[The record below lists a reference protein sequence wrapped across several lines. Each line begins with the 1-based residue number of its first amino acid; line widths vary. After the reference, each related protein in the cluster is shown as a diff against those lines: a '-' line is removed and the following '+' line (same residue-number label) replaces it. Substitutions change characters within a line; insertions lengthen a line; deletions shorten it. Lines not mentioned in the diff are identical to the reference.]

1 VCSETLPFAR
11 ATKAPDAEA
20 EKKIDGGV
28 ARLAWEGDF
37 ILTGMS
43 SSGMTLPMSPKLY
56 TTREAAEHAG
66 VSRQTV
72 QAWIKAGRVKAP
84 EITLPV
90 GIRFWTK
97 EDVAQLKRVEHKRFP
112 RKAKAG
118 K

>member
-1 VCSETLPFAR
+1 MKGPQGQPER
-11 ATKAPDAEA
+11 A
-20 EKKIDGGV
+20 
-28 ARLAWEGDF
+28 DF
-37 ILTGMS
+37 ILTEVS
-43 SSGMTLPMSPKLY
+43 SSGMRLPMSAKLY
-56 TTREAAEHAG
+56 TTREAAEQAG

>member
-1 VCSETLPFAR
+1 
-11 ATKAPDAEA
+11 
-20 EKKIDGGV
+20 
-28 ARLAWEGDF
+28 
-37 ILTGMS
+37 MS
-43 SSGMTLPMSPKLY
+43 SSGMRLRMSPKLY
-56 TTREAAEHAG
+56 TTREAAEQAG